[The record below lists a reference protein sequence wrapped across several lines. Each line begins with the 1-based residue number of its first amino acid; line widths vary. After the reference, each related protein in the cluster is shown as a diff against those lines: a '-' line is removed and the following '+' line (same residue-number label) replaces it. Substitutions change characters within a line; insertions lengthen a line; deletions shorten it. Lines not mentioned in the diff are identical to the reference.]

1 MLLTR
6 SGVQAFQKTQDDL
19 IIKHSS
25 DLLDKSHAWNRKKM
39 KAVVKK
45 DDSQKMDA
53 SQKEFTKA
61 QRDLLDVGVTPAEAI
76 VMTSQNKIHR
86 VVDQCRRSINVPITT
101 EDELDQVLL
110 LKKGGRQ

>member
-1 MLLTR
+1 
-6 SGVQAFQKTQDDL
+6 
-19 IIKHSS
+19 
-25 DLLDKSHAWNRKKM
+25 M

-53 SQKEFTKA
+53 SQKKFTKA
-61 QRDLLDVGVTPAEAI
+61 KRDLLDVGVTPAEAI

-86 VVDQCRRSINVPITT
+86 VVDQCRWSINVPITT
-101 EDELDQVLL
+101 EDELDQALL